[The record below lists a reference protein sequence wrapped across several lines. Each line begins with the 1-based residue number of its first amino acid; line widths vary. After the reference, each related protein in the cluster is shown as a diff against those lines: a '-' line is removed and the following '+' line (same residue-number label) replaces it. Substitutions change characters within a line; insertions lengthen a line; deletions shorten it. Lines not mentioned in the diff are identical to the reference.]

1 MESSKDE
8 LMNLS
13 SLDLRVE
20 DVNEAAVEDDLRR
33 VSEDAAAPRHAGLP
47 HRRVRVPQG
56 RLDGWKKARINT
68 VVCYAKDWGPGC
80 RNMR

>member
-13 SLDLRVE
+13 SLDLGVE
-20 DVNEAAVEDDLRR
+20 DVDESAVEDDLRR

-56 RLDGWKKARINT
+56 RLDGWKKARVSTGPEII
-68 VVCYAKDWGPGC
+68 VCRA
-80 RNMR
+80 